1 MRKGKL
7 TRRKFFEAG
16 GAGAMGLAFAG
27 LASAQGSAV
36 QSVGAQLTEAD
47 KANLELVHAYD
58 RIVTDTTAPLERLQK
73 LKEICAPTMIWG
85 RVNGDKFLG
94 LNAVIEWYE
103 SYFKDVPAGTTGMKI
118 LKYDYSQTHIWG
130 PVIVEYG
137 RHLISNP
144 GGPPPNQN
152 NFHAVVWVIRNGKL
166 AERYDHT
173 VPQGSPQARG

>member
-1 MRKGKL
+1 MRKSKL

-16 GAGAMGLAFAG
+16 GAGALGLAISE
-27 LASAQGSAV
+27 LVSAQGGEGSTV
-36 QSVGAQLTEAD
+36 QGIGPQLTEAD
-47 KANLELVHAYD
+47 KANLELVHTYD
-58 RIVTDTTAPLERLQK
+58 RIVTDTSAPLERLQK
-73 LKEICAPTMIWG
+73 LKDICDPHMIWG

-94 LNAVIEWYE
+94 VNAMIEWYQ
-103 SYFKDVPAGTTGMKI
+103 SYFKDVPAGTNGMKI

-152 NFHAVVWVIRNGKL
+152 NWHAVVWVIRNGKL
-166 AERYDHT
+166 AERYDHMVQQRT
-173 VPQGSPQARG
+173 

>member
-1 MRKGKL
+1 MRKSTL

-16 GAGAMGLAFAG
+16 GIGAMGLAFAG
-27 LASAQGSAV
+27 LAQAQSQGGTI
-36 QSVGAQLTEAD
+36 QSVTGQLTEAD
-47 KANLELVHAYD
+47 KTNLELVHAYD
-58 RIVTDTTAPLERLQK
+58 RIVTDTTTGLDRLQK
-73 LKEICAPTMIWG
+73 LKEICSPTMIWG

-103 SYFKDVPAGTTGMKI
+103 SYFKDVPAGTPGNKI

-144 GGPPPNQN
+144 GGPPPNPN
-152 NFHAVVWVIRNGKL
+152 NIHAVVWVIRNGKL
-166 AERYDHT
+166 AERYDHM
-173 VPQGSPQARG
+173 VPQRT